1 MEDFEELVPQNEFS
15 DYIQLQREIKRL
27 SQDNEHFMSENRHL
41 LAKIK
46 QLEADLRSGQ
56 SQDQRQEKDEP
67 KVSDRDGKS
76 WFNHDLINP
85 FAID

>member
-1 MEDFEELVPQNEFS
+1 
-15 DYIQLQREIKRL
+15 
-27 SQDNEHFMSENRHL
+27 MSENRHL